1 MFFPPTN
8 QIFLHIFCHPNPKHY
23 LCSIKNPQNITIM
36 SKESLIKL
44 RDHILETLSYEERV
58 WLVDELN
65 QVDDEE
71 DGICPYTKEELDAR
85 FDELESDFENGD
97 YLPADETF
105 RLIAQDLG
113 FENRMERIA
122 V

>member
-1 MFFPPTN
+1 
-8 QIFLHIFCHPNPKHY
+8 
-23 LCSIKNPQNITIM
+23 M

-44 RDHILETLSYEERV
+44 RDHILETLSYEERA

-65 QVDDEE
+65 QVDDEK

-105 RLIAQDLG
+105 RLIAQELG
-113 FENRMERIA
+113 LDNRIERIA

>member
-1 MFFPPTN
+1 
-8 QIFLHIFCHPNPKHY
+8 
-23 LCSIKNPQNITIM
+23 M

-105 RLIAQDLG
+105 RLIAQELG
-113 FENRMERIA
+113 FDNRIERIA

>member
-1 MFFPPTN
+1 
-8 QIFLHIFCHPNPKHY
+8 
-23 LCSIKNPQNITIM
+23 M
-36 SKESLIKL
+36 SKESLIIL

-71 DGICPYTKEELDAR
+71 DGICPYTKEELEAR

>member
-1 MFFPPTN
+1 
-8 QIFLHIFCHPNPKHY
+8 
-23 LCSIKNPQNITIM
+23 M

-71 DGICPYTKEELDAR
+71 DGICPYTKVELDAR

-105 RLIAQDLG
+105 RLIAQELG
-113 FENRMERIA
+113 LDNRTERIA

>member
-1 MFFPPTN
+1 
-8 QIFLHIFCHPNPKHY
+8 
-23 LCSIKNPQNITIM
+23 M

-44 RDHILETLSYEERV
+44 RDHILETLSYDERV

-85 FDELESDFENGD
+85 FDELERDFENGD

-105 RLIAQDLG
+105 RLIAQELG
-113 FENRMERIA
+113 FDNRMERIA

>member
-1 MFFPPTN
+1 
-8 QIFLHIFCHPNPKHY
+8 
-23 LCSIKNPQNITIM
+23 M

-85 FDELESDFENGD
+85 FDELESDFEKGD

-105 RLIAQDLG
+105 RLIAQELG
-113 FENRMERIA
+113 FDNRIERIA

>member
-1 MFFPPTN
+1 
-8 QIFLHIFCHPNPKHY
+8 
-23 LCSIKNPQNITIM
+23 M

-44 RDHILETLSYEERV
+44 RDHILETLSYEERA

-65 QVDDEE
+65 QVDDEK

-85 FDELESDFENGD
+85 FDELESDFEDGD

-105 RLIAQDLG
+105 RLIAQELG
-113 FENRMERIA
+113 LDNRIERIA

>member
-1 MFFPPTN
+1 
-8 QIFLHIFCHPNPKHY
+8 
-23 LCSIKNPQNITIM
+23 M

-65 QVDDEE
+65 QVDD

-105 RLIAQDLG
+105 RMIAQELG
-113 FENRMERIA
+113 FENRVERIA

>member
-1 MFFPPTN
+1 
-8 QIFLHIFCHPNPKHY
+8 
-23 LCSIKNPQNITIM
+23 M

-44 RDHILETLSYEERV
+44 RDHLLETLSYAERV

-65 QVDDEE
+65 QVDDED

-85 FDELESDFENGD
+85 FDELERDFENGD
-97 YLPADETF
+97 YLSADETF
-105 RLIAQDLG
+105 RLIAQELG
-113 FENRMERIA
+113 FDNRMERIA

>member
-1 MFFPPTN
+1 
-8 QIFLHIFCHPNPKHY
+8 
-23 LCSIKNPQNITIM
+23 M

-71 DGICPYTKEELDAR
+71 DGICPYTKEKLDAR

>member
-1 MFFPPTN
+1 
-8 QIFLHIFCHPNPKHY
+8 
-23 LCSIKNPQNITIM
+23 M

-71 DGICPYTKEELDAR
+71 DGVCPYTKEELDAR

-97 YLPADETF
+97 YLPVDETF
-105 RLIAQDLG
+105 RLIAQELG
-113 FENRMERIA
+113 FDNRIERIA

>member
-1 MFFPPTN
+1 
-8 QIFLHIFCHPNPKHY
+8 
-23 LCSIKNPQNITIM
+23 M

-44 RDHILETLSYEERV
+44 RDHILETLSYDERV

-113 FENRMERIA
+113 FETRMERIA

>member
-1 MFFPPTN
+1 
-8 QIFLHIFCHPNPKHY
+8 
-23 LCSIKNPQNITIM
+23 M

-44 RDHILETLSYEERV
+44 RDHILETLSYEDRK

-113 FENRMERIA
+113 FENRIERIA

>member
-1 MFFPPTN
+1 
-8 QIFLHIFCHPNPKHY
+8 
-23 LCSIKNPQNITIM
+23 M

>member
-1 MFFPPTN
+1 
-8 QIFLHIFCHPNPKHY
+8 
-23 LCSIKNPQNITIM
+23 M

-65 QVDDEE
+65 QVDDEV

-97 YLPADETF
+97 YLTADETF

>member
-1 MFFPPTN
+1 
-8 QIFLHIFCHPNPKHY
+8 
-23 LCSIKNPQNITIM
+23 M

-44 RDHILETLSYEERV
+44 RDHILETLSYDERV

>member
-1 MFFPPTN
+1 
-8 QIFLHIFCHPNPKHY
+8 
-23 LCSIKNPQNITIM
+23 M

-71 DGICPYTKEELDAR
+71 DGICPYTKEEPDAR

-105 RLIAQDLG
+105 RLIAQELG
-113 FENRMERIA
+113 FDNRIERIA

>member
-1 MFFPPTN
+1 
-8 QIFLHIFCHPNPKHY
+8 
-23 LCSIKNPQNITIM
+23 M

-85 FDELESDFENGD
+85 FDELESDFDNGD

>member
-1 MFFPPTN
+1 
-8 QIFLHIFCHPNPKHY
+8 
-23 LCSIKNPQNITIM
+23 M

-44 RDHILETLSYEERV
+44 RDRLLGTLSYEDRK

-71 DGICPYTKEELDAR
+71 DGICPYTKEELEAR